1 MAKTALVTGGGSGI
15 GRGITLALARRGM
28 QVIVAGRRANLLCEV
43 AAEITAMGSK
53 AFTIAADLSAPEE
66 RNRLLDEAHQVA
78 GALDLLVNN
87 AGDFS
92 GGELATLS
100 RGEVMRCL
108 ELNLAA
114 AIDLTYL
121 ALPDLKVRRGSVV
134 LLGSNA
140 SFVPLPYASLY
151 SAAKSGLRAFGES
164 LRYELAGSGVNIL
177 LAYPPDT
184 ATAMT
189 APMVAAS
196 GIAHYRL
203 ASPEFVGARIA
214 TAIEQRKREVRW
226 GVRERSLH
234 SLYQIAPRLVETIFL
249 SQRARLA
256 RMMAAGRDGK
266 PAHDK
271 D

>member
-1 MAKTALVTGGGSGI
+1 MATTALVTGGGSGI
-15 GRGITLALARRGM
+15 GRGIALALARRGM
-28 QVIVAGRRANLLCEV
+28 QVIVVGRRANLLCEA
-43 AAEITAMGSK
+43 AAEITAIGSK
-53 AFTIAADLSAPEE
+53 AFAIAADLYVPEE
-66 RNRLLDEAHQVA
+66 RMHLLVEARRVA

-87 AGDFS
+87 AGVFS

-100 RGEVMRCL
+100 RAEVMRSI

-121 ALPDLKVRRGSVV
+121 ALPDLRVRRGSVV
-134 LLGSNA
+134 LLGSSA

-164 LRYELAGSGVNIL
+164 LRYELAGSGVNVL
-177 LAYPPDT
+177 MAYPPDT

-189 APMVAAS
+189 APMAAAS
-196 GIAHYRL
+196 GIANYPL
-203 ASPEFVGARIA
+203 ASPEAVGERIA
-214 TAIEQRKREVRW
+214 TAIGQRKREMRW

-234 SLYQIAPRLVETIFL
+234 AFYHIAPRLVETIFRA
-249 SQRARLA
+249 QRARLA

-266 PAHDK
+266 TSK
-271 D
+271 